1 MIKNVE
7 EEVVSV
13 EDKTA
18 SLTGTGEF
26 DVHEGANSFDVVVTA
41 ENGVTKTYH
50 INVVV
55 KEQNPIEVTLNSS
68 DYTVVRK
75 KEELEG
81 MVPKSFEETTLKIG
95 EEEVVA
101 FQNKTLNLTL
111 VALKDSKIV
120 AFYLKADDDIRLER
134 MLSRGDN
141 RCDALERIACDKDD
155 FAFDKVKM
163 CHYFIDSN
171 KLNISEMAEEIINLY
186 RNHLN
191 S

>member
-1 MIKNVE
+1 ME
-7 EEVVSV
+7 
-13 EDKTA
+13 
-18 SLTGTGEF
+18 
-26 DVHEGANSFDVVVTA
+26 
-41 ENGVTKTYH
+41 VTKTYH

-111 VALKDSKIV
+111 VALKDSKGKIH
-120 AFYLKADDDIRLER
+120 FYSYQDNKYTLYQELTGGNLSVHLLKDESKIPMGYEKDTLEIEGEKYTAYR
-134 MLSRGDN
+134 RKNSRYYLVYGEK
-141 RCDALERIACDKDD
+141 C
-155 FAFDKVKM
+155 
-163 CHYFIDSN
+163 
-171 KLNISEMAEEIINLY
+171 
-186 RNHLN
+186 
-191 S
+191 